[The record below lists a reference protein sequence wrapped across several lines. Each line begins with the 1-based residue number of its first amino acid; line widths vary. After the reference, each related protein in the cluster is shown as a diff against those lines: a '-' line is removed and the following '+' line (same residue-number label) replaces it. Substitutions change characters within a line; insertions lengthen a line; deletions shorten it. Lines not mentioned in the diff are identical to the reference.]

1 MALPLEKLFWSN
13 CRKKLL
19 EKFFLEHTFNPKKDF
34 FIRELCRDIDEQ
46 INSVRRELENL
57 ENLGILKSRKEDNT
71 KHYSLN
77 LLCPILPDLQMI
89 FGKTFDAIG
98 KLNDFFKWKHNLSL
112 LIVWG
117 GLEDMTRESTNNLID
132 ILVIG
137 EVDKENF
144 SLFLTKH
151 FFGRKIKYA
160 VITEKEFKERMKYG
174 DKLISRILTQQGNI
188 ILKDSLGLKDAA
200 SK

>member
-77 LLCPILPDLQMI
+77 LQCAILPDLQMI

-98 KLNDFFKWKHNLSL
+98 KLNDFFKGKHNLSL
-112 LIVWG
+112 LIVGWG
-117 GLEDMTRESTNNLID
+117 IEDMTRESTNNLID
-132 ILVIG
+132 ILIIG

-144 SLFLTKH
+144 GLFLSKH

-188 ILKDSLGLKDAA
+188 ILKDSLWLKEV

>member
-1 MALPLEKLFWSN
+1 MSLALEKLFWSN

-46 INSVRRELENL
+46 INAVRRELENL
-57 ENLGILKSRKEDNT
+57 EKLWILKSRWEDNT

-77 LLCPILPDLQMI
+77 LTCNILPDLQMI
-89 FGKTFDAIG
+89 FGKSFDAMG
-98 KLNDFFKWKHNLSL
+98 KLEEYFRGKHNLSL
-112 LIVWG
+112 LVVG
-117 GLEDMTRESTNNLID
+117 GGIEDMTRESTNNLID

-137 EVDKENF
+137 DIDKDNF
-144 SLFLTKH
+144 NLFLTKH

-160 VITEKEFKERMKYG
+160 VISEKEFTERMKFG
-174 DKLISRILTQQGNI
+174 DKLITRILNQSGNV
-188 ILKDSLGLKDAA
+188 ILKDSLGLKTLA
-200 SK
+200 K